1 MVDCSSIMRNYSRY
15 LLIIFNFFFVL
26 TGIIIISVGF
36 SAKAYFNEFDHLLDD
51 KYFYVSD
58 LLIVVG
64 AVIFIIAF
72 FGCCGAA
79 KENACLTNTFS
90 TLLIIIFIL
99 EALVGIGGVILR
111 TNTEEFLENSLKQS
125 MKEYNKNNSAEITL
139 TWDTIQSQMHC
150 CGITNYTDW
159 FNVTLTAAPSNES
172 LPISCCDIPSGA
184 MNTFT
189 CNVTS
194 LSLHYKGCL
203 SVFGDYI
210 RHNTSK
216 IEIAGLTL
224 AVVQLLGII
233 LSCYLA
239 KQIRSDYE
247 TV

>member
-58 LLIVVG
+58 LLIAVG

-90 TLLIIIFIL
+90 TLLIIIFVL

-111 TNTEEFLENSLKQS
+111 NKTEEFLENSLKLTMQ
-125 MKEYNKNNSAEITL
+125 EYNKNDSEITL

-159 FNVTLTAAPSNES
+159 FNINSTNASSNAF
-172 LPISCCDIPSGA
+172 LPISCCKIPFGT

-189 CNVTS
+189 CNSNTTD
-194 LSLHYKGCL
+194 LYKEGCL
-203 SVFGDYI
+203 FAFGDYI
-210 RHNTSK
+210 RHNISK
-216 IEIAGLTL
+216 IEISGLTL
-224 AVVQLLGII
+224 AVIQLLGII
-233 LSCYLA
+233 LSCYLS